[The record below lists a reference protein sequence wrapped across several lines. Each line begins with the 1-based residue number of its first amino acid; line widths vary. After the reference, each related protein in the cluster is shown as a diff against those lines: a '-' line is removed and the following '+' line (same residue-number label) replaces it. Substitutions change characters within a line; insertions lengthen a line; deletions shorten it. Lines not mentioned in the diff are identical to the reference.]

1 MFAGE
6 FMMKHQAFNPYLPG
20 WEYIPDGEPH
30 VFGDRVY
37 IYGSH
42 DRFNGERFCE
52 LNYVCWSAPVD
63 DLGNWRYEGEIYDKR
78 RDPICT
84 GDDRLLFAP
93 DVVKGADGRYYL
105 YYAFDFAGVISV
117 AVCGSPGGEYEFY
130 GYVRWPDGQLLG
142 QRQGDPFQFDP
153 GLLADDDGK
162 IYLYTGF
169 CMPNSSFPKAEH
181 LCEDQGAMAVE
192 LEPDMLTV
200 KTEPLFIVPCYAN
213 GEDTDF
219 EGHEF
224 FEAPSMRKLNGRY
237 YFIYSSVN
245 SHELC
250 YAVSNSPLGYFRYGG
265 TLVSNGDVFLD
276 GTGSEEADNYTG
288 NNHGSLV
295 EIGGELYVFYHR
307 QTNRNQFSRQGCAER
322 VTMLPDGS
330 IPQVEITSCGL
341 NGGPLEGQGEYEAR
355 IACNLMSGVGAA
367 FYAMDRPLGPEHL
380 YFTQEDRAEG
390 RPVQYIANL
399 TKDSVVGFK
408 YFRLDHVRSV
418 SVWLRGG
425 EGHFMVST
433 GVDDPTAICISVR
446 PTEKWTKY
454 TASYAP
460 VDGVAQ
466 ISFIFTG
473 KGAVDFLKFELK

>member
-1 MFAGE
+1 
-6 FMMKHQAFNPYLPG
+6 MKHQAFNPYLPG
-20 WEYIPDGEPH
+20 WEYVPDGEPH

-37 IYGSH
+37 VYGSH

-63 DLGNWRYEGEIYDKR
+63 DLGDWRLEGEIYDKR

-93 DVVKGADGRYYL
+93 DVARGPDGRYYL
-105 YYAFDFAGVISV
+105 YYAFDFAGIISV
-117 AVCGSPGGEYEFY
+117 AVCDTPAGKYQFY
-130 GYVRWPDGQLLG
+130 GHVRWPDGQLLG
-142 QRQGDPFQFDP
+142 QRRGDPFQFDP

-169 CMPNSSFPKAEH
+169 CMKDSPFPKAGH
-181 LCEDQGAMAVE
+181 LCGDKGAMAVE

-200 KTEPLFIVPCYAN
+200 KSEPQFIVPCYAN

-224 FEAPSMRKLNGRY
+224 FEAPSMRKIGGKY

-250 YAVSNSPLGYFRYGG
+250 YAVSDSAMGGFRYGG
-265 TLVSNGDVFLD
+265 TLVSNGDIFLD
-276 GTGSEEADNYTG
+276 GTGEEEAANYTG

-295 EIGGELYVFYHR
+295 EIGGQLYVFYHR
-307 QTNRNQFSRQGCAER
+307 HTNRSQFSRQGCAER
-322 VTMLPDGS
+322 VILLPDGS
-330 IPQVEITSCGL
+330 IPQVKITSCGL
-341 NGGPLEGQGEYEAR
+341 NGGPLEGRGVYEAR
-355 IACNLMSGVGAA
+355 IACNLMSGLGAV
-367 FYAMDRPLGPEHL
+367 FYDMNCPPGPEHP
-380 YFTQEDRAEG
+380 YFTQEDTPGG

-399 TKDSVVGFK
+399 THDAVACFK
-408 YFRLDHVRSV
+408 YFALDRVRSV

-425 EGHFMVST
+425 GEGRLMVST
-433 GVDDPTAICISVR
+433 GIDDPTAIYIPVQ
-446 PTEKWTKY
+446 PAKGWTKY
-454 TASYAP
+454 TAKYAAP
-460 VDGVAQ
+460 DGVKQ
-466 ISFIFTG
+466 LSFIFNGTG
-473 KGAVDFLKFELK
+473 AIDFLKFELE